1 MSGATRLLLPPVL
14 RMLAAAGYQ
23 DAFHAV
29 GNGSGRTFPSHSPL
43 VRIDFLFPALRWSS
57 WVAFLARL
65 GGDVMHQASDHRP
78 LIVEWAWP
86 QGEALPA

>member
-1 MSGATRLLLPPVL
+1 
-14 RMLAAAGYQ
+14 
-23 DAFHAV
+23 
-29 GNGSGRTFPSHSPL
+29 
-43 VRIDFLFPALRWSS
+43 
-57 WVAFLARL
+57 L